1 MERCE
6 YIRPPGERP
15 SRWWRALI
23 LALLRR
29 FRPASAENPSGHGF
43 DGWLA
48 TSAPDPR
55 LVLDDAQ
62 LMGIIK
68 AAAREAGLFR
78 SLADDLRLL
87 LRTLLRGGDLVE
99 RMKGLLDP
107 NDWRNVERSAE
118 GVMMIPLA
126 ASGGERNGTREHI
139 RKIAARRDY
148 RLTVQLQTLVTRVL
162 FDQRMRATGVEYLR
176 GARLYRA
183 DPASGAAAP
192 GVPGWAHARREVILA
207 GGAFNTPQLLML
219 SGVGP
224 AAHLRAHD
232 IPVRVDLP
240 GAGRNLQDRYEVS
253 VVSELKEEFRLLA
266 GVNFR
271 VPGEGEP
278 DDPALLQWRRRRSGP
293 YAGNGTVLGV
303 VKRSRPELPEP
314 DLFIFGLPGMFRG
327 YYSGYSRDLEVRK
340 DIFTWSVLKAHT
352 NNTAGYVEL
361 RSADPRD
368 TPLINFKHFR
378 EGNDAAG
385 ADLDGVLA
393 GVKLVR
399 RMCDRVE
406 YLTRKEVVPGRMH
419 GSDDQ
424 LRQWIADEAWGHH
437 ACGTCRMGPESD
449 RRAVVDGK
457 LRVHGTRGLRVVD
470 ASVFPKIPGFFIV
483 TPIYMLSEKISDD
496 IIADARAGAG
506 EIDPVPQRLAANQ

>member
-1 MERCE
+1 RCE
-6 YIRPPGERP
+6 YIRPPGKDP
-15 SRWWRALI
+15 PRWWS
-23 LALLRR
+23 ALLLRLLR
-29 FRPASAENPSGHGF
+29 GLRPASRANPSGHGF
-43 DGWLA
+43 DGWLTTGA
-48 TSAPDPR
+48 TDPG
-55 LVLDDAQ
+55 LVLDDEQ
-62 LMGIIK
+62 LMAIIK

-78 SLADDLRLL
+78 GLFEDLRLL
-87 LRTLLRGGDLVE
+87 LRTLLDGGDVVE
-99 RMKGLLDP
+99 RAKGLLDP

-118 GVMMIPLA
+118 GVVLIPLA
-126 ASGGERNGTREHI
+126 VNGGGRNGTREYI
-139 RKIAARRDY
+139 RKTAARKDC
-148 RLTVQLQTLVTRVL
+148 RLTVQMQTLVTRVL
-162 FDQRMRATGVEYLR
+162 FDQQLRATGVEYQR
-176 GARLYRA
+176 GAHLYRA

-192 GVPGWAHARREVILA
+192 GVTGRAHARREVILS
-207 GGAFNTPQLLML
+207 GGTFNTPQLLML

-224 AAHLRAHD
+224 AAHLRAHG

-240 GAGRNLQDRYEVS
+240 GTGQNLQDRYEIS
-253 VVSELKEEFRLLA
+253 VVSELKEEFRLLS
-266 GVNFR
+266 GVTFR
-271 VPGEGEP
+271 VPEDGEQG
-278 DDPALLQWRRRRSGP
+278 DPALLQWKERRTGVYTS
-293 YAGNGTVLGV
+293 NGAVLGM
-303 VKRSRPELPEP
+303 VKRSRPELAEP

-327 YYSGYSRDLEVRK
+327 YYPGYSKDLEVRK